1 MQFVAPMPMVVHP
14 HPNLFMMHPQYVR
27 GCPVPAVSPPR
38 ESPSAGELFEKRRKT
53 KVWTL
58 EEDQR
63 LLAAIDKYGTENWKL
78 IAKMVGNGRNRS
90 QCSQRWL
97 RGLKPTL
104 RKEPWS
110 SDEDERLLG
119 AVRKYGARGWTKIGE
134 VVGNRC
140 DVQCRYRFLQLQRMG
155 AVDSDGNSLGSGIA
169 KKDALP
175 SIWEIMAHDARPKG
189 VSGELNSETDRR

>member
-1 MQFVAPMPMVVHP
+1 MQFVATMPMV
-14 HPNLFMMHPQYVR
+14 
-27 GCPVPAVSPPR
+27 APPR
-38 ESPSAGELFEKRRKT
+38 PSIMMVQSPYMRGYPGPTVAPQKETQALGDLFEKRKKT
-53 KVWTL
+53 KVWTI

-97 RGLKPTL
+97 RGLNPTL

-110 SDEDERLLG
+110 SDEDERLLR
-119 AVRKYGARGWTKIGE
+119 AVKKYGARGWTKIGE

-155 AVDSDGNSLGSGIA
+155 SVDSEGNSTGPAIT

-175 SIWEIMAHDARPKG
+175 SKLLSNNRKRYCGAFCR
-189 VSGELNSETDRR
+189 